1 MAVSATTLR
10 VQEFDKGRGP
20 VGLPP
25 IGQACDLPAW
35 PDQDRRPYR
44 RIGYCQTREIATGL
58 GLAVGA
64 LAGMFMMHCRN
75 PPVFHFPS
83 DQGSRAS
90 GQVLAELE
98 AADGSGLGT

>member
-64 LAGMFMMHCRN
+64 LAGMFYDAVPKFSYAFIARMTIHI
-75 PPVFHFPS
+75 S
-83 DQGSRAS
+83 
-90 GQVLAELE
+90 L
-98 AADGSGLGT
+98 